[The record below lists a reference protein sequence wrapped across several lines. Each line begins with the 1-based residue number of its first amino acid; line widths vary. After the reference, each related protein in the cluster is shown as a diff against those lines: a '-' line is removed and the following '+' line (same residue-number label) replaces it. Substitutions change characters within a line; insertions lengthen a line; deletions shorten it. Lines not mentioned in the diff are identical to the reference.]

1 MEEKLKQETIKGM
14 LWQYLRKAKGQSINF
29 ICLFALTAIIYLFAY
44 KTTECLT
51 LKYDSW

>member
-14 LWQYLRKAKGQSINF
+14 LWQYWRKAKGQSINF
-29 ICLFALTAIIYLFAY
+29 ICLFALTAIIYLFAL
-44 KTTECLT
+44 TECLT